1 MMLVAKKVYTIQ
13 DNGQVTLP
21 IEFRKKYNLKKGD
34 VIVFKETD
42 EGLVI
47 NPREAQVMKLLDEIG
62 DALKEK
68 GITLEDMI
76 ASGEEIRKELIREQY
91 GLDDTD
97 D

>member
-1 MMLVAKKVYTIQ
+1 MAKKVYTIQ

-34 VIVFKETD
+34 VIVFKETE

-47 NPREAQVMKLLDEIG
+47 SPREALAMKLLDEIG

-68 GITLEDMI
+68 GYTLEQMI
-76 ASGEEIRKELIREQY
+76 EDGRKIREEIYQEQY
-91 GLDDTD
+91 ARDHQDE
-97 D
+97 